1 MSDNGKKGELL
12 DIAKDVAKDVYV
24 DAVKSTAKNV
34 GGFFGTLSGFFN
46 NVVVYPLKKL
56 NIEYEQK
63 AIAFERQMQEKY
75 NNIPEEN
82 KIEPQL
88 SIVGPAME
96 SLKYNIMDEDL
107 SEMFS
112 NLLVS
117 DLDSRTQNLCTPAFI
132 RIMEQLS
139 PMDAKVY
146 KEIMCSFRGYDIG
159 VASIMF
165 QKKGTDK
172 QYIVD
177 IPKIFLTAKIEFINN
192 YDLALALE
200 NLQRLGLIEISFLEW
215 LKDETIYETIKEK
228 VEVKKYEKLL
238 QNEGINDY
246 EVKIYQKGALK
257 TSSFSNN
264 FAKVCLRSG
273 K

>member
-1 MSDNGKKGELL
+1 MENKEIKEEIIEVGKE
-12 DIAKDVAKDVYV
+12 VAKEFYV
-24 DAVKSTAKNV
+24 DTLKPTAKNV
-34 GGFFGTLSGFFN
+34 GSFFGTLSGFFN
-46 NVVVYPLKKL
+46 DVVVYPLKKL
-56 NIEYEQK
+56 NIKYEQK

-75 NNIPEEN
+75 NNIPKEDRV
-82 KIEPQL
+82 EPQL
-88 SIVGPAME
+88 HIVGPAME
-96 SLKYNIMDEDL
+96 SLKYDIMDEDL
-107 SEMFS
+107 AELFS

-117 DLDSRTQNLCTPAFI
+117 NLDSKTQRLCIPAFSKI
-132 RIMEQLS
+132 IEQLS
-139 PMDAKVY
+139 PMDAKLY
-146 KEIMCSFRGYDIG
+146 KEIMSNFKDCPIG
-159 VASIMF
+159 AASIVF
-165 QKKGTDK
+165 EKKGTDK
-172 QYIVD
+172 QYIAD
-177 IPKIFLTAKIEFINN
+177 IPKIFLTAEIEFINN
-192 YDLALALE
+192 YDLVLALE
-200 NLQRLGLIEISFLEW
+200 NLQRLGLIEISFLEC

>member
-1 MSDNGKKGELL
+1 MENKEIKEEIMEAGKE
-12 DIAKDVAKDVYV
+12 VAKDIYE
-24 DAVKSTAKNV
+24 DTLKPTAKNV

-75 NNIPEEN
+75 NNIPKEDRV
-82 KIEPQL
+82 EPQL
-88 SIVGPAME
+88 HIVGPAME

-107 SEMFS
+107 AEMFS

-117 DLDSRTQNLCTPAFI
+117 NLDGKTQKLCIPAFSKI
-132 RIMEQLS
+132 IEQLS

-146 KEIMCSFRGYDIG
+146 KEIMCNFKDCPIG
-159 VASIMF
+159 AASIVF
-165 QKKGTDK
+165 AKKGTDK
-172 QYIVD
+172 QYIAD
-177 IPKIFLTAKIEFINN
+177 IPKIFLTAEIELINN

-228 VEVKKYEKLL
+228 VEVKNYEILL

-257 TSSFSNN
+257 TSGFSDN